1 MYVYTHTHTH
11 THTHICIKFYMKG
24 TGREKEVGRARD
36 EDKEKDVYRY
46 ICMYVQICIY
56 PSGHEGAY
64 LEVRRFHTLRIASYI
79 HILQDMTG
87 PLHSRTSLALSHPL
101 YMQMYV
107 AAGHT
112 HAQVGACACSLE
124 IYPRTGRRHKQ
135 LQQTRSMNM
144 HITYIHTC
152 LKTCIRIFLQLHTR
166 VCVVC
171 AGRE

>member
-1 MYVYTHTHTH
+1 MCIHTHTH

-112 HAQVGACACSLE
+112 HAQRVLARDLPTDRAETQAASTNK
-124 IYPRTGRRHKQ
+124 IYE
-135 LQQTRSMNM
+135 
-144 HITYIHTC
+144 YAYY
-152 LKTCIRIFLQLHTR
+152 LHTHMP
-166 VCVVC
+166 
-171 AGRE
+171 